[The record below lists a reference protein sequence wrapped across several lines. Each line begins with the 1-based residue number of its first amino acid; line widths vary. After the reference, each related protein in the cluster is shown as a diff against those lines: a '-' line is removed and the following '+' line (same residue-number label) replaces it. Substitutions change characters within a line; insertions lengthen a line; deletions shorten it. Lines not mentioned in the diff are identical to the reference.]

1 MAQKNFQV
9 DLNLNLS
16 QLLQA
21 LFENVTALPAEN
33 KAGRIVY
40 LTTDKHAY
48 KNNGEKWNKILEDTD
63 AAVTLQKD
71 ASGLVYT
78 LSQGGTEIGKINIPK
93 DMVVQSG
100 SVVKGT
106 FAQDGG
112 FTESASGKDTA
123 LKLVIANST
132 DVVYINVKDLASIY
146 TGGTTADITVTVSD
160 TGVITATLSQAVK
173 DQLDGLKNNAW
184 KLDIANP
191 ECETVV
197 IALQPGQGIFEAM
210 EKAGI
215 GYLKSRNIYV
225 DLSAAGEWSGEN
237 IFAGYEKAPIG
248 VRYHIFFGNVK
259 NAIKLYWASTIESN
273 KLSGSLALTAEYP
286 TAKCEFM
293 RVTDSWTYA
302 DWEALIDEVSHVI
315 DTGTASESDN
325 GTLMNYMDNNKVS
338 YTKTS
343 KGALVNITTLLAAL
357 ASSK

>member
-9 DLNLNLS
+9 DLNLNLN

-21 LFENVTALPAEN
+21 LFENVNALPAEN

-63 AAVTLQKD
+63 AAVTLTKD
-71 ASGLVYT
+71 STGLVYT

-173 DQLDGLKNNAW
+173 DQLAQIANKVDKVEGKGLSSNDFTNSYKSKLDGLKNSLSFMSKPLVGNAGEISNEENGLKIGQPLSLQCFKGATGDEIIIELGFDGNGVLHW
-184 KLDIANP
+184 GSNTKFTAEDNVRIH
-191 ECETVV
+191 
-197 IALQPGQGIFEAM
+197 ALQ
-210 EKAGI
+210 AG
-215 GYLKSRNIYV
+215 L
-225 DLSAAGEWSGEN
+225 
-237 IFAGYEKAPIG
+237 
-248 VRYHIFFGNVK
+248 
-259 NAIKLYWASTIESN
+259 
-273 KLSGSLALTAEYP
+273 
-286 TAKCEFM
+286 
-293 RVTDSWTYA
+293 
-302 DWEALIDEVSHVI
+302 
-315 DTGTASESDN
+315 
-325 GTLMNYMDNNKVS
+325 
-338 YTKTS
+338 
-343 KGALVNITTLLAAL
+343 
-357 ASSK
+357 

>member
-9 DLNLNLS
+9 DLNLNLN

-21 LFENVTALPAEN
+21 LFENVNALPAEN

-106 FAQDGG
+106 FAQDGS
-112 FTESASGKDTA
+112 FTESTSGKDTA

-146 TGGTTADITVTVSD
+146 TGGTTADITVTVGD
-160 TGVITATLSQAVK
+160 TGEITATLSQTVK
-173 DQLDGLKNNAW
+173 DQLAQIANKVDKVEGKGLSSNDFTNSYKSKLDGLKNSLSFMSEPLVGVSGEISNDENGLKVGQPLSLQCFKGAAGDEIIIE
-184 KLDIANP
+184 LGFDSNG
-191 ECETVV
+191 V
-197 IALQPGQGIFEAM
+197 IHWGSNTKFTAEDNVRIHALQ
-210 EKAGI
+210 AG
-215 GYLKSRNIYV
+215 L
-225 DLSAAGEWSGEN
+225 
-237 IFAGYEKAPIG
+237 
-248 VRYHIFFGNVK
+248 
-259 NAIKLYWASTIESN
+259 
-273 KLSGSLALTAEYP
+273 
-286 TAKCEFM
+286 
-293 RVTDSWTYA
+293 
-302 DWEALIDEVSHVI
+302 
-315 DTGTASESDN
+315 
-325 GTLMNYMDNNKVS
+325 
-338 YTKTS
+338 
-343 KGALVNITTLLAAL
+343 
-357 ASSK
+357 